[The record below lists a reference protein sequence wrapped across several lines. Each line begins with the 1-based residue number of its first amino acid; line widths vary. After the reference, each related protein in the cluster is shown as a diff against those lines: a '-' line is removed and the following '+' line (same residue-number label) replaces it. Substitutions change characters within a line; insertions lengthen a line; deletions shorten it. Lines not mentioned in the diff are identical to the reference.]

1 MTATPWPACS
11 AASQPVVARGGETGV
26 YDPLLAGAR
35 LATLDGAVRDGAPFT
50 FIEEGVSEV
59 AQTLVTARG
68 FERLE
73 REHARLRAE
82 RERLV
87 QRLRAALEFGGA
99 LPENGEY
106 LDARHELDLLERRFR
121 AIEDRLIGAKVVEA
135 RPDGEVD
142 LGERVTVLDLES
154 GVTGDYRV
162 VGSGES
168 DPEAGEI
175 SYQSPI
181 GAALLGRRVG
191 DVVVAEVPGGR
202 RRLEIV
208 ELDG

>member
-1 MTATPWPACS
+1 LL
-11 AASQPVVARGGETGV
+11 VEAR
-26 YDPLLAGAR
+26 P
-35 LATLDGAVRDGAPFT
+35 ATLGRTVRDGAPFIV
-50 FIEEGVSEV
+50 IEEGVSGVTE
-59 AQTLVTARG
+59 TLVTARG
-68 FERLE
+68 FERLNG
-73 REHARLRAE
+73 EHARLRAE

-87 QRLRAALEFGGA
+87 ERLRSALEFGGA
-99 LPENGEY
+99 FPENGDY
-106 LDARHELDLLERRFR
+106 LDARHELDLLDRRL
-121 AIEDRLIGAKVVEA
+121 AVLDGRLVDAKVVEA

-154 GVTGDYRV
+154 GDTGDYRV

-175 SYQSPI
+175 SYESPI

-191 DVVVAEVPGGR
+191 DVVVADVPGGR

>member
-1 MTATPWPACS
+1 MT
-11 AASQPVVARGGETGV
+11 E
-26 YDPLLAGAR
+26 
-35 LATLDGAVRDGAPFT
+35 
-50 FIEEGVSEV
+50 
-59 AQTLVTARG
+59 TLVTAKG
-68 FERLE
+68 LEKLNSER
-73 REHARLRAE
+73 ARMMVE

-87 QRLRAALEFGGA
+87 ERMRLALEFGGA

-106 LDARHELDLLERRFR
+106 LDARHELDILDRRLVRLEG
-121 AIEDRLIGAKVVEA
+121 RLVAAEVVEA
-135 RPDGEVD
+135 CRDGELE

-154 GVTGDYRV
+154 GETRDYQL
-162 VGSGES
+162 VGSGEG
-168 DPEAGEI
+168 DPEAGHI

-191 DVVVAEVPGGR
+191 DVIVADVPGGL